1 MNKLKIAC
9 NNNKKNQQEN
19 VIVMGFLE
27 GHISS
32 RSYGI

>member
-1 MNKLKIAC
+1 MQQQQQ
-9 NNNKKNQQEN
+9 KKNQQEN

-32 RSYGI
+32 RSYGIWIK